1 MGPFK
6 SMETAGTISVQQ
18 KEALPNFCSAMCASL
33 AELVQQISPPVA
45 PRDVAELPLLT
56 LGAQFQ
62 GANNVTIG
70 KQATV
75 DVFLAIADLVKHHLT
90 SRSDRDLE
98 LINSSGRTVI
108 IALSSDP
115 DVRIQ
120 EDFAGAIHKKVA
132 VEIKGGADLS
142 NVHNR
147 AGEAEKSHQKA
158 KADGFRDFWTIIARR
173 GVSLVKLQEESPTTT
188 SWFDLN
194 EILSRDG
201 DDWEEFKRRIVG
213 EAGIPVKPI

>member
-1 MGPFK
+1 MVRFASCDRAENLSG
-6 SMETAGTISVQQ
+6 
-18 KEALPNFCSAMCASL
+18 SAPACFPPTLDWRAQEL
-33 AELVQQISPPVA
+33 ARGCPTP
-45 PRDVAELPLLT
+45 
-56 LGAQFQ
+56 
-62 GANNVTIG
+62 
-70 KQATV
+70 
-75 DVFLAIADLVKHHLT
+75 
-90 SRSDRDLE
+90 
-98 LINSSGRTVI
+98 SGRTVI

-120 EDFAGAIHKKVA
+120 EDFAGTMHKKVA

-158 KADGFRDFWTIIARR
+158 KADGFRDFWTIIAKR
-173 GVSLVKLQEESPTTT
+173 GISLSKLQEESPTTT

-194 EILSRDG
+194 EVLLRHG

-213 EAGIPVKPI
+213 EAGIPT